1 MSKRHILYL
10 AGGFV
15 VGIFYAWF
23 NDYNS
28 PTAFGM
34 NLRTM
39 LMTSSSILAFL
50 LVYVDSGKV
59 LWTALLITA
68 GVSLA
73 VVMRIVFDVTMID
86 SSSHNLAPFEIII
99 AGGLTMITSL
109 IGGGMAL
116 LASSASGRTKAQ

>member
-1 MSKRHILYL
+1 MSKRHMLYL

-15 VGIFYAWF
+15 AGIFYAWF

-28 PTAFGM
+28 PTVFGM

-50 LVYVDSGKV
+50 LVYFDGGKV
-59 LWTALLITA
+59 LRTALLISA
-68 GVSLA
+68 GVCLA
-73 VVMRIVFDVTMID
+73 VTMRIVFDVTVLD

-109 IGGGMAL
+109 IGGGMAV
-116 LASSASGRTKAQ
+116 LAGSASGRTKSP